1 MLSILLLSCGNAK
14 MVHQYNKNI
23 RDATQ
28 FDEQSWRDIDIDQE
42 PVAKIC
48 MGVAIY
54 SKDLPVNLLP
64 VLLSKIYGVEINLSQ
79 KSDLNISFNHSNVCL
94 EDLLNELT
102 DLYNVGF
109 DKNHTGYSMHI
120 NSLKTQF
127 FTLNY
132 HNFSREGSSQLT
144 VQNRSFDS
152 AAPSSSSSS
161 DKNSYIETKVTD
173 NFWVNITKNIQN
185 LINFN
190 DPKDSGSN
198 FTIYQE
204 SGVIVVNSY
213 PRTLKNIK
221 KFIDKINGSCARQVN
236 IEARILEVNLKEEFY
251 SGINWNALNGNLSF
265 VQQGDYSPQSGF
277 STQVLRINA
286 GNAKNFNPIITAL
299 ANQGHVSVLSSPRVS
314 ILNNQRGIIKF
325 GSDGYYLTNISSNV
339 QSGATAGTNV
349 VNSSLGLTPIF
360 SGLALDATAS
370 IINDRE
376 VILHIHPTITR
387 VTEEE
392 KTLTLN
398 QQRTVLPL
406 ALIQSREADTIVK
419 ANSGDIIVI
428 GGLMQNSVEMDRSNF
443 NTKNSFLNKLLK
455 AFGNKQDYNLKSE
468 LVILLRPVIDDMGI
482 GIEALDKHLIED
494 KLD

>member
-1 MLSILLLSCGNAK
+1 
-14 MVHQYNKNI
+14 
-23 RDATQ
+23 
-28 FDEQSWRDIDIDQE
+28 
-42 PVAKIC
+42 
-48 MGVAIY
+48 
-54 SKDLPVNLLP
+54 
-64 VLLSKIYGVEINLSQ
+64 
-79 KSDLNISFNHSNVCL
+79 
-94 EDLLNELT
+94 
-102 DLYNVGF
+102 
-109 DKNHTGYSMHI
+109 
-120 NSLKTQF
+120 
-127 FTLNY
+127 
-132 HNFSREGSSQLT
+132 
-144 VQNRSFDS
+144 
-152 AAPSSSSSS
+152 
-161 DKNSYIETKVTD
+161 
-173 NFWVNITKNIQN
+173 
-185 LINFN
+185 
-190 DPKDSGSN
+190 
-198 FTIYQE
+198 
-204 SGVIVVNSY
+204 
-213 PRTLKNIK
+213 
-221 KFIDKINGSCARQVN
+221 
-236 IEARILEVNLKEEFY
+236 
-251 SGINWNALNGNLSF
+251 
-265 VQQGDYSPQSGF
+265 
-277 STQVLRINA
+277 
-286 GNAKNFNPIITAL
+286 
-299 ANQGHVSVLSSPRVS
+299 
-314 ILNNQRGIIKF
+314 LNNQRGIIKF

>member
-1 MLSILLLSCGNAK
+1 
-14 MVHQYNKNI
+14 
-23 RDATQ
+23 
-28 FDEQSWRDIDIDQE
+28 
-42 PVAKIC
+42 
-48 MGVAIY
+48 
-54 SKDLPVNLLP
+54 
-64 VLLSKIYGVEINLSQ
+64 
-79 KSDLNISFNHSNVCL
+79 
-94 EDLLNELT
+94 
-102 DLYNVGF
+102 
-109 DKNHTGYSMHI
+109 
-120 NSLKTQF
+120 
-127 FTLNY
+127 
-132 HNFSREGSSQLT
+132 
-144 VQNRSFDS
+144 
-152 AAPSSSSSS
+152 
-161 DKNSYIETKVTD
+161 
-173 NFWVNITKNIQN
+173 
-185 LINFN
+185 
-190 DPKDSGSN
+190 
-198 FTIYQE
+198 
-204 SGVIVVNSY
+204 
-213 PRTLKNIK
+213 
-221 KFIDKINGSCARQVN
+221 
-236 IEARILEVNLKEEFY
+236 
-251 SGINWNALNGNLSF
+251 LNGNLSF